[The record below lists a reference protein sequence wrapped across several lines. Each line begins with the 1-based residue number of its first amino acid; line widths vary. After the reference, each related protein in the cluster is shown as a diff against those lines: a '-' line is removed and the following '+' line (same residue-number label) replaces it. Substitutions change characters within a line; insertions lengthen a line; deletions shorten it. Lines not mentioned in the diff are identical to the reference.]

1 MKQKALSGALAL
13 VMALSLALPVSGEET
28 QQTTAPQE
36 TQAALPQTQPT
47 QPTPTETVP
56 VPTETQMP
64 PSTEPPTQPP
74 TQPEETQTSDALEI
88 DSQFIYPGMDMPYA
102 DGYVPRVQ
110 EGIAYLILPLL
121 ANRQISGN
129 RIQASLELGNS
140 PAFVAASYQK
150 DFYLSQFL
158 PENGSLSRELFLVEF
173 PVELSPDRSNGIY
186 PVSIRISGYTVS
198 GETIAFTH
206 TLYVTI
212 TDGVSKEPVKTTAP
226 AASTPTA
233 EPVVYISQC
242 TMEPN
247 PILAGEP
254 FALTVTLKNPL
265 KTKSVKNLLVTVE
278 PGDMQINLLENSNV
292 IPVDTIGPG
301 DEAVMELSMKA
312 DPSITPG
319 KYTVQF
325 SFSYNSSQTLNLSS
339 KGSCVL
345 DIRQPAELSYD
356 GARLPANV
364 YQGEVTV
371 LSVNLMNTGKT
382 TLYNCRMETKIPGLD
397 AGGITFVGQID
408 PGKSA
413 PGKINLLVSKEKL
426 GQVKGKILL
435 LYEDSFGTEYQKELE
450 VSTQIEEMILPTE
463 PEEEKSEKGNSLWWL
478 FCLLGIA
485 AGSGLGAGIPL
496 YLRQRRQRKEDDL
509 RL

>member
-1 MKQKALSGALAL
+1 MQHRVLSGALAL
-13 VMALSLALPVSGEET
+13 VMALSLALPVFGEET

-36 TQAALPQTQPT
+36 TEATLPQTQPT
-47 QPTPTETVP
+47 ETAPTETEP
-56 VPTETQMP
+56 IPTETQP
-64 PSTEPPTQPP
+64 PSTESPTEPPTE
-74 TQPEETQTSDALEI
+74 PEELQTSDALEI

-102 DGYVPRVQ
+102 DGYVPRV
-110 EGIAYLILPLL
+110 EGGIVYLMLPLL

-150 DFYLSQFL
+150 DFYLSEFL

-173 PVELSPDRSNGIY
+173 PLELSPERSNGIY
-186 PVSIRISGYTVS
+186 PVSIHISGYTAS
-198 GETIAFTH
+198 GEAVAFDH

-212 TDGVSKEPVKTTAP
+212 TDGVSKEPVKTTSP
-226 AASTPTA
+226 VISTPTA

-254 FALTVTLKNPL
+254 FTMTVRLKNPL

-292 IPVDTIGPG
+292 IPVDTIGPEE
-301 DEAVMELSMKA
+301 EAVLQLAMQA
-312 DPSITPG
+312 DPSISPG

-356 GARLPANV
+356 GARLPATV

-371 LSVNLMNTGKT
+371 LAVNLMNTGKT
-382 TLYNCRMETKIPGLD
+382 ALYNCRMETKIPGLD
-397 AGGITFVGQID
+397 SGGITFVGQID

-413 PGKINLLVSKEKL
+413 DGKINLLVSKEEI
-426 GQVKGKILL
+426 GQVKGNILL
-435 LYEDSFGTEYQKELE
+435 LYEDSFGTEYQQE
-450 VSTQIEEMILPTE
+450 VEVTTQIEELILPTD
-463 PEEEKSEKGNSLWWL
+463 PEENKAEKGNSLWWM
-478 FCLLGIA
+478 FVLLGIA
-485 AGSGLGAGIPL
+485 AGASLGVGIPW
-496 YLRQRRQRKEDDL
+496 YIQQRRQRKEDDL

>member
-1 MKQKALSGALAL
+1 MKHRVVSGAVAL
-13 VMALSLALPVSGEET
+13 FMALSLALPVSGEET

-36 TQAALPQTQPT
+36 TQATIPQTQPK

-56 VPTETQMP
+56 VPTETQP
-64 PSTEPPTQPP
+64 PSTESPTEPPTE
-74 TQPEETQTSDALEI
+74 PEELQTSDALEI

-102 DGYVPRVQ
+102 DGYVPRVE
-110 EGIAYLILPLL
+110 EGIVYLMLPLL

-173 PVELSPDRSNGIY
+173 PVELSPERSNGIY
-186 PVSIRISGYTVS
+186 PVSIHISGYTDA
-198 GETIAFTH
+198 GEAIAFTH

-212 TDGVSKEPVKTTAP
+212 TDGVSKEPVKTTVP
-226 AASTPTA
+226 PVSTPTA

-242 TMEPN
+242 IMEPN

-254 FALTVTLKNPL
+254 FTLTVTLKNLL

-292 IPVDTIGPG
+292 IPVDTIGPEE
-301 DEAVMELSMKA
+301 EAVLQLAMQA
-312 DPSITPG
+312 DPSISPG

-413 PGKINLLVSKEKL
+413 DGKINLLVSKEEI

-435 LYEDSFGTEYQKELE
+435 LYEDSFGTEYRQEAE
-450 VSTQIEEMILPTE
+450 VTTQIEEMILPTD
-463 PEEEKSEKGNSLWWL
+463 PEEKKEEKENSLWWL
-478 FCLLGIA
+478 FGLLGIA
-485 AGSGLGAGIPL
+485 AGASLGVGIPW
-496 YLRQRRQRKEDDL
+496 YIQQRRQRKEDDL

>member
-1 MKQKALSGALAL
+1 MKHRVVSRALAL

-36 TQAALPQTQPT
+36 TQATIPQTQPT
-47 QPTPTETVP
+47 QPPSTETEP
-56 VPTETQMP
+56 IPTETQP
-64 PSTEPPTQPP
+64 PSTESPTEPPTE
-74 TQPEETQTSDALEI
+74 PEELQTSDALEI

-102 DGYVPRVQ
+102 DGYVPRV
-110 EGIAYLILPLL
+110 EGGIVYLMLPLL

-150 DFYLSQFL
+150 DFYLSEFL

-173 PVELSPDRSNGIY
+173 PVELSPERSNGIY
-186 PVSIRISGYTVS
+186 PVSIHISGYTAS
-198 GETIAFTH
+198 GEAVAFAH

-212 TDGVSKEPVKTTAP
+212 TDGVSKEPVKTTSP
-226 AASTPTA
+226 VISTPTA

-254 FALTVTLKNPL
+254 FTMTVRLKNPL

-292 IPVDTIGPG
+292 IPVDTIGPEE
-301 DEAVMELSMKA
+301 EAVLQLAMQA
-312 DPSITPG
+312 DPSISPG

-356 GARLPANV
+356 GARLPATV

-371 LSVNLMNTGKT
+371 LAVNLMNTGKT
-382 TLYNCRMETKIPGLD
+382 ALYNCRMETKIPGLD
-397 AGGITFVGQID
+397 SGGITFVGQID

-413 PGKINLLVSKEKL
+413 DGKINLLVSKEEI

-435 LYEDSFGTEYQKELE
+435 LYEDSFGTEYRQEAE
-450 VSTQIEEMILPTE
+450 VTTQIEEMILPTD
-463 PEEEKSEKGNSLWWL
+463 PEEKKEEKENSLWWL
-478 FCLLGIA
+478 FGLLGIA
-485 AGSGLGAGIPL
+485 AGASLGVGIPW
-496 YLRQRRQRKEDDL
+496 YIQQRRQRKEDDL

>member
-1 MKQKALSGALAL
+1 MKHKVLSGAVAL
-13 VMALSLALPVSGEET
+13 VMALSLALPVFGEET

-36 TQAALPQTQPT
+36 TEATLPQTQPT
-47 QPTPTETVP
+47 QPPPTETEP
-56 VPTETQMP
+56 VETQPP
-64 PSTEPPTQPP
+64 PSTEPSTVPP
-74 TQPEETQTSDALEI
+74 TQPEEPPTSDALEI

-102 DGYVPRVQ
+102 DGYVPRV
-110 EGIAYLILPLL
+110 EGGIVYLMLPLL
-121 ANRQISGN
+121 AHRQISGN

-140 PAFVAASYQK
+140 SAFVAASYQK

-173 PVELSPDRSNGIY
+173 PVELSTERSNGIY
-186 PVSIRISGYTVS
+186 PVSIHVSGYTDS
-198 GETIAFTH
+198 GEAIAFAH

-226 AASTPTA
+226 AVSTPTA

-254 FALTVTLKNPL
+254 FAMTVTLKNPL

-292 IPVDTIGPG
+292 IPVDTIGPEE
-301 DEAVMELSMKA
+301 EAVLQLPMQA
-312 DPSITPG
+312 DPSIAPG

-364 YQGEVTV
+364 YQGEVAV

-382 TLYNCRMETKIPGLD
+382 PLYNCRMETKIPGLD
-397 AGGITFVGQID
+397 SGGITFVGQID

-413 PGKINLLVSKEKL
+413 LGKINLLVSKEEL

-435 LYEDSFGTEYQKELE
+435 LYEDSFGTEYQQEAE
-450 VSTQIEEMILPTE
+450 VTTRIEEMILPTE
-463 PEEEKSEKGNSLWWL
+463 PEEKKAEKENSLWWL
-478 FCLLGIA
+478 FGLLGMA
-485 AGSGLGAGIPL
+485 AGASLGVGIPW
-496 YLRQRRQRKEDDL
+496 YIQQRRQRKEDDL